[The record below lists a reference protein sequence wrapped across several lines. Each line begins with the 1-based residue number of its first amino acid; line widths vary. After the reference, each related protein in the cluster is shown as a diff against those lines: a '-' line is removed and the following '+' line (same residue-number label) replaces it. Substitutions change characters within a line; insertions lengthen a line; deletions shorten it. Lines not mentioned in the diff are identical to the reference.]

1 MIIINIVIIIIIRI
15 VIIII
20 IIIAIKWLIFMTQ
33 KAWKFLLP
41 LSLNNVQIQMCVKQ
55 SALILTAN
63 FAKKF
68 KNKWANEF

>member
-33 KAWKFLLP
+33 KAWSSCSP
-41 LSLNNVQIQMCVKQ
+41 YP
-55 SALILTAN
+55 
-63 FAKKF
+63 
-68 KNKWANEF
+68 

>member
-41 LSLNNVQIQMCVKQ
+41 LSLNNVQIQMCVK
-55 SALILTAN
+55 
-63 FAKKF
+63 
-68 KNKWANEF
+68 

>member
-15 VIIII
+15 VIIIIIIII

-41 LSLNNVQIQMCVKQ
+41 LFLNNVQIQMCVKQ

-63 FAKKF
+63 FEKKI
-68 KNKWANEF
+68 

>member
-1 MIIINIVIIIIIRI
+1 MIIINIVIIIIRI